1 MGQTPERLKASS
13 PSSISIRSVVG
24 ASLLAAWVVESVIW
38 VASTAILAGEG
49 DWLGVG
55 TAALA
60 VALLILLAGMEG
72 LEVAVIARWRSLWPG
87 AHPARLAHWLSS
99 RQLFVALIVTSAT
112 LLARRPALLIPG
124 TTVRITAGVLVDV
137 FDLTWIGFTVLWFAQ
152 ILPKALAA
160 TDSDRYL
167 AHSRRV
173 LFPLVDAVRFLGV
186 SQPGEWTAALVD
198 RRRPGPAPEEA
209 ALPAGSVSGGWAALV
224 TADAAA
230 EENQPTA

>member
-1 MGQTPERLKASS
+1 MGQTADSLKASS
-13 PSSISIRSVVG
+13 SSNGLRSIVG
-24 ASLLAAWVVESVIW
+24 ALLLAVWAIESVIW
-38 VASTAILAGEG
+38 VASTFVLASEG
-49 DWLGVG
+49 DWLVVG

-60 VALLILLAGMEG
+60 VALLVLLAGMEG
-72 LEVAVIARWRSLWPG
+72 LEVAVIARWRALWPG

-160 TDSDRYL
+160 TDPDRYL

-198 RRRPGPAPEEA
+198 RRRPGHAPEPGP
-209 ALPAGSVSGGWAALV
+209 LPAGSVSGGWAALV
-224 TADAAA
+224 TADAAS
-230 EENQPTA
+230 EETQRKV